1 MHRQR
6 EREERMNKHP
16 LKGVYVRERQ
26 RERYHDKV
34 MTGRNLNSKPD
45 LRMRLR
51 EWRES
56 RTHAQTHTHTHPHTH
71 VHTHT
76 RRKRLRA
83 DSDPKRPTYRQAFG
97 AIYNLHRCSC
107 VCVWVYVCVHVLVR
121 AHAQTREC
129 QQLSN
134 GIRINLLIDPG
145 NTNTKRRERES

>member
-56 RTHAQTHTHTHPHTH
+56 RTHKHTHTHTL
-71 VHTHT
+71 THT
-76 RRKRLRA
+76 YTRTPDVSGFELTRIPNGPLSGRLLA
-83 DSDPKRPTYRQAFG
+83 LSTICIAAP
-97 AIYNLHRCSC
+97 
-107 VCVWVYVCVHVLVR
+107 VYVCECMCACMCLCVRTLRLESANSSQTVLGL
-121 AHAQTREC
+121 TY
-129 QQLSN
+129 
-134 GIRINLLIDPG
+134 
-145 NTNTKRRERES
+145 